1 MDMVELQTWQLI
13 AIVAL
18 SIFAGWSLALPFWL
32 FVLGLCNAAGDADD
46 EAERL
51 LSQYTD
57 ADRFAEYMQT
67 IAAKCKEEYQQGL
80 EAGE

>member
-1 MDMVELQTWQLI
+1 LDMVELQTWQLI

-18 SIFAGWSLALPFWL
+18 SIFAGFALALPFWL
-32 FVLGLCNAAGDADD
+32 FVLGLCNAAGEADD

-57 ADRFAEYMQT
+57 ADEFMEWMKGIAEQCQ
-67 IAAKCKEEYQQGL
+67 AEYQQGL